1 MSSVQL
7 YVGLD
12 YHQDGVQV
20 CVLDGQAKVRLNRPV
35 ANDWRK
41 IREAVAPLGGEVRRV
56 AVEACCGSAD
66 LAQELADHAGWDV
79 ALGHPAYVAKL
90 KGSPDKTDYSD
101 ARLLA
106 DLVRVSYLP
115 AVWLP
120 PREVRQLR
128 QLVNYRA
135 RLVNQRRAA
144 KLQVGAVLRG
154 QRVRFPRELSR
165 SRWSKAWVNFARSTD
180 QLDGPARWV
189 VEQTL
194 EEVAHLDK
202 RVAAADAKLREA
214 TGGDPVVARLMKQ
227 EGIGEVTAWVLRAY
241 VGSFGRFRS
250 GKHLARYCGLSPRN
264 ASSGGKAADAGL
276 VDGCNKL
283 LRATVVQA
291 SHRLIRTSPRWAKLS
306 DSLRARGKSGCVAV
320 AAVGNRWLRNLY
332 HAMKGGEQVK
342 ASR

>member
-7 YVGLD
+7 FVGLD

-20 CVLDGQAKVRLNRPV
+20 CVLDEQARVRLNRPI

-41 IREAVAPLGGEVRRV
+41 IREAVAPLGGDVRRV
-56 AVEACCGSAD
+56 ALEACCGAAD
-66 LAQELADHAGWDV
+66 LAQELAEHAGWDV
-79 ALGHPAYVAKL
+79 SLGHPAYVKKL

-115 AVWLP
+115 QAWLP
-120 PREVRQLR
+120 PRHVRQLR

-135 RLVNQRRAA
+135 RLVDQRRAS
-144 KLQVGAVLRG
+144 KLQVGAVLRER
-154 QRVRFPRELSR
+154 RVKFPKELAG
-165 SRWSKAWVNFARSTD
+165 SRWSKAWVAFARSAG
-180 QLDGPARWV
+180 QLDEQARWV

-194 EEVAHLDK
+194 EEVAHLDR
-202 RVAAADAKLREA
+202 RVAAADARLREA
-214 TGGDPVVARLMKQ
+214 TRGDAVVDKLMDQ
-227 EGIGEVTAWVLRAY
+227 EGVGEVTAWVLRAY
-241 VGSFGRFRS
+241 VGDFGRFKS

-264 ASSGGKAADAGL
+264 ASSAARVADAGL

-291 SHRLIRTSPRWAKLS
+291 AHRLIRTTGRWSKLS
-306 DSLRARGKSGCVAV
+306 ESLRARGKSACVAV
-320 AAVGNRWLRNLY
+320 AAVGNRWLRSLY
-332 HAMKGGEQVK
+332 HAMK
-342 ASR
+342 

>member
-1 MSSVQL
+1 MSESVQL
-7 YVGLD
+7 FIGLD
-12 YHQDGVQV
+12 YHQDSVQV
-20 CVLDGQAKVRLNRPV
+20 CVLDEQAKVRLNRPV
-35 ANDWRK
+35 ANDWRE
-41 IREAVAPLGGEVRRV
+41 IRGAVAPLGGSVRRV
-56 AVEACCGSAD
+56 AVEACCGAAD

-79 ALGHPAYVAKL
+79 SLGHPAYVAKL
-90 KGSPDKTDYSD
+90 KGSPDKTDFSD

-128 QLVNYRA
+128 QLVNYRR
-135 RLVNQRRAA
+135 RLVDQRRAA
-144 KLQVGAVLRG
+144 KLQVGAVLRE
-154 QRVRFPRELSR
+154 QRVKFPRELAR
-165 SRWSKAWVNFARSTD
+165 SRWSKAWVAFACSND

-189 VEQTL
+189 VQQTL
-194 EEVAHLDK
+194 EEVTHLDK
-202 RVAAADAKLREA
+202 RVAAANARLREA
-214 TGGDPVVARLMKQ
+214 TRHDAVVARLMTR

-264 ASSGGKAADAGL
+264 ASSASRVADAGL
-276 VDGCNKL
+276 ADGCNKL

-291 SHRLIRTSPRWAKLS
+291 AHRLARTSDRWSRLY
-306 DSLRARGKSGCVAV
+306 DSLRARGKNACVAV

-332 HAMKGGEQVK
+332 HAMKLK
-342 ASR
+342 PTK